1 MSDNANGNFRRSQS
15 AHINRPI
22 AYAIGRAA
30 AAVTMLLSA
39 AACSPV
45 EDPSLFPAF
54 DENSAAPVSDLTA
67 TEFNE
72 QRNVYWGDL
81 HIHTSFSTDAY
92 TNGVRATPDDA
103 YTFVKGGAIEHA
115 AGYAIQMQ
123 RPLDFAAV
131 TDHSEYLGVL
141 RATQPD
147 LPLNQR
153 NLRDRLIN
161 DSRLANTWLVAK
173 SMMDFDLENAIV
185 SGWETITANA
195 WQEIVAAAERHNEP
209 GRFTSFIG
217 YEWTS
222 MPGERNLHRN
232 IIYRGTNVPK
242 LPYSSIDSE
251 DPRDL
256 WKALDEQRANGM
268 EAFAIPHNGNV
279 SDGLMYDQVMFDG
292 KKMNEDYANLRMRN
306 EPISEIFQV
315 KGSSETHP
323 TLSDED
329 AFAGFEIYD
338 TKLSAQQ
345 DHSSAKGSYARD
357 ALRTGIEMA
366 HSEGFNPYRFGV
378 IGSSDGH
385 NASSPV
391 EEDNYHGKLPL
402 LDASAALRMGTAS
415 YYPSSM
421 PGGPRWSAA
430 GLAAVWATENTRE
443 ALYDAMRRKET
454 YATSGPRISVRFFG
468 GWGLAQNLLERA
480 NWLRDV
486 EYRAVPMGADL
497 PTKAATYPS
506 FAISAI
512 RDPQGANLD
521 RIQIIKGWVDEKGA
535 SQERIHDLV
544 WAGQRSRGPKGRII
558 AVGNTVN
565 VEEASYTNTI
575 GEPQLG
581 IVWTD
586 TNFDPTQEAFYYAR
600 VLEIPTPRWSTFDA
614 KTLGIAPPEPTF
626 LQERAV
632 TSAIWY
638 RPAIAQSDPID
649 NQKTTGDNQN
659 DQTAGDT
666 EATIP

>member
-1 MSDNANGNFRRSQS
+1 MAW
-15 AHINRPI
+15 AKPI
-22 AYAIGRAA
+22 ATHTTMRRAA
-30 AAVTMLLSA
+30 LAALVSIA
-39 AACSPV
+39 AGCGPV
-45 EDPSLFPAF
+45 DDPSLFPAF
-54 DENSAAPVSDLTA
+54 DAENIAAVNGELKTTS
-67 TEFNE
+67 FNKR
-72 QRNVYWGDL
+72 RNLYWGDL

-141 RATQPD
+141 RATEPD
-147 LPLNQR
+147 LPLNKR
-153 NLRDRLIN
+153 SLRDRLLN
-161 DSRLANTWLVAK
+161 DGRLANTWMIAQ
-173 SMMDFDLENAIV
+173 SMLDFDLENAIV
-185 SGWETITANA
+185 PGWETITANA
-195 WQEIVAAAERHNEP
+195 WQEIIAAAERHNDP
-209 GRFTSFIG
+209 GKFTSFIG

-232 IIYRGTNVPK
+232 VIYRGTNVPER
-242 LPYSSIDSE
+242 PYSSVDSE

-256 WKALDEQRANGM
+256 WAALDEQRANGM

-292 KKMNEDYANLRMRN
+292 QAMDSSYAQQRMRN

-345 DHSSAKGSYARD
+345 DDSSAKGSYIRD

-402 LDASAALRMGTAS
+402 LDASAALRMGKANF
-415 YYPSSM
+415 YPDSM
-421 PGGPRWSAA
+421 PGGKRWSAA

-454 YATSGPRISVRFFG
+454 YATSGPRIAVRFFG
-468 GWGLAQNLLERA
+468 GWGVREDVLGRP
-480 NWLRDV
+480 NWLASV
-486 EYRAVPMGADL
+486 ERHARPMGSDL
-497 PTKAATYPS
+497 APQAAAFPTFVVWAM
-506 FAISAI
+506 
-512 RDPQGANLD
+512 RDPEGANLD
-521 RIQIIKGWVDEKGA
+521 RIQIVKGWVDDEGKTH
-535 SQERIHDLV
+535 ERVHDLA
-544 WAGQRSRGPKGRII
+544 WAGQRTRAPGGKVIG
-558 AVGNTVN
+558 VGNTVN
-565 VEEASYTNTI
+565 VEDASYTNTI
-575 GEPQLG
+575 GAQQLG
-581 IVWTD
+581 GVWTD
-586 TNFDPTQEAFYYAR
+586 THLDLDREAFYYAR
-600 VLEIPTPRWSTFDA
+600 VLEIPTPRWTTFDA
-614 KTLGIAPPEPTF
+614 KRLGIDAPEPTSI
-626 LQERAV
+626 QERAV

-638 RPAIAQSDPID
+638 RPTKS
-649 NQKTTGDNQN
+649 
-659 DQTAGDT
+659 QTAS
-666 EATIP
+666 AQH

>member
-1 MSDNANGNFRRSQS
+1 MSANAL
-15 AHINRPI
+15 
-22 AYAIGRAA
+22 RALGSEVLRTLRNA
-30 AAVTMLLSA
+30 KNMTAMVAMAVMFLSIS
-39 AACSPV
+39 ACSPS
-45 EDPSLFPAF
+45 EDPSLFPQYNAAT
-54 DENSAAPVSDLTA
+54 AAPIVKPERS
-67 TEFNE
+67 EFNV

-141 RATQPD
+141 RATQPE
-147 LPLNQR
+147 LPLNER
-153 NLRDRLIN
+153 GLRDRLLN

-173 SMMDFDLENAIV
+173 SMMGFDLENALV
-185 SGWETITANA
+185 PGWEKITADA
-195 WQEIVAAAERHNEP
+195 WQEIVAAAERHNDP

-222 MPGERNLHRN
+222 MPNERNLHRN
-232 IIYRGTNVPK
+232 VIYRGSDVPA
-242 LPYSSIDSE
+242 LPYSSVDSE

-279 SDGLMYDQVMFDG
+279 SDGLMYDDIMFDG
-292 KKMNEDYANLRMRN
+292 QAMTQDYATLRMRN

-338 TKLSAQQ
+338 TKLSAKQ
-345 DHSSAKGSYARD
+345 DESSAKGSYIRD
-357 ALRTGIEMA
+357 ALRTGIEMS

-402 LDASAALRMGTAS
+402 LDASAGMRLGTAS

-421 PGGPRWSAA
+421 PGGQRWSAA

-468 GWGLAQNLLERA
+468 GWGLAENLLARP

-486 EYRAVPMGADL
+486 EYRAVPMGSDL
-497 PTKAATYPS
+497 PEKASRYPS
-506 FAISAI
+506 FVISAM

-521 RIQIIKGWVDEKGA
+521 RIQIVKGWVDEEGN
-535 SQERIHDLV
+535 SQERVHDLA
-544 WAGQRSRGPKGRII
+544 WAGQRTRGPKGKVV

-565 VEEASYTNTI
+565 AKDASYTNTI
-575 GEPQLG
+575 GAPALG
-581 IVWTD
+581 KVWTD
-586 TNFDPTQEAFYYAR
+586 TNFDPEREAFYYAR
-600 VLEIPTPRWSTFDA
+600 VIEIPTPRWTTFDA
-614 KTLGIAPPEPTF
+614 KILGIDPPEPTF
-626 LQERAV
+626 LRERAV

-638 RPAIAQSDPID
+638 RPSLS
-649 NQKTTGDNQN
+649 NSK
-659 DQTAGDT
+659 
-666 EATIP
+666 